1 MKLHVFFLLFLTW
14 GLSAQCAE
22 LGVVPPDQWPR
33 FRGPDGTGKATTETL
48 PASWTA
54 EDWTWQADIPGVGHS
69 SPVVWN
75 EKIYLT
81 SADEEKKFVIYFVM
95 IFILVTS
102 CGVVIFQVI

>member
-1 MKLHVFFLLFLTW
+1 MKLHVFFLLFLSW

-54 EDWTWQADIPGVGHS
+54 ETGRGKLIYREWGIPLLSYGM
-69 SPVVWN
+69 
-75 EKIYLT
+75 
-81 SADEEKKFVIYFVM
+81 KKF
-95 IFILVTS
+95 T
-102 CGVVIFQVI
+102 

>member
-1 MKLHVFFLLFLTW
+1 MKLHVFFLLFLSW

-75 EKIYLT
+75 EKFT
-81 SADEEKKFVIYFVM
+81 DVCRRRQEFVIYFAMIFIPGTACGVM
-95 IFILVTS
+95 IFQAT
-102 CGVVIFQVI
+102 